1 MPDPKRFTNFFQH
14 REAKWEE
21 IPWLRPADFA
31 TVELKRPVVLING
44 AFDLLHRT
52 HMRLIFAAAH
62 KAGTL
67 ICALD
72 SDEKVV
78 AEKGPERP
86 ILNFI
91 ERASTLNYMPINY
104 IVEINS
110 SKDMVE
116 LVKAVKPDL
125 RVQGMDYKD
134 HMSRFPIRK
143 MFVRGGSIRASE
155 IINRIKGRYGS
166 QK

>member
-1 MPDPKRFTNFFQH
+1 MTPKRFQNFYLH
-14 REAKWEE
+14 RESQWEE
-21 IPWLRPADFA
+21 IPWLVPTAY
-31 TVELKRPVVLING
+31 TKIELRRPVVIING
-44 AFDLLHRT
+44 AFDILHRT

-72 SDEKVV
+72 SDEKIS

-91 ERASTLNYMPINY
+91 ERATTLNYMPINY
-104 IVEINS
+104 ITEIS
-110 SKDMVE
+110 SKAD
-116 LVKAVKPDL
+116 LTKLIQIVKPDL

-134 HMSRFPIRK
+134 KPSGHKTQK
-143 MFVRGGSIRASE
+143 MLVREGSIHTSE
-155 IINRIKGRYGS
+155 LIERIVGRYGS
-166 QK
+166 K

>member
-1 MPDPKRFTNFFQH
+1 MKRMDNFFLH

-21 IPWLRPADFA
+21 IPWLRPEDFYQ
-31 TVELKRPVVLING
+31 LKLKSPVVLING

-72 SDEKVV
+72 SDDKVMN
-78 AEKGPERP
+78 EKGPTRP
-86 ILNFI
+86 IMNFV
-91 ERASTLNYMPINY
+91 ERATTLNYMPIDY
-104 IVEINS
+104 IVPIEDSRDLSQLITIT
-110 SKDMVE
+110 
-116 LVKAVKPDL
+116 KPDL
-125 RVQGMDYKD
+125 RVQGLEYKD
-134 HMSRFPIRK
+134 HISRFPVRK
-143 MFVRGGSIRASE
+143 MFVRGGTVHTTE
-155 IINRIKGRYGS
+155 IVERIVGRYGKT